1 MVNHQIEGE
10 PKYTYLDDM
19 RTDSAE
25 NANDYSYAMLHLQSW
40 YEDPKQSQHLIVNYY
55 GDSDQRT
62 DYEYRDQYIGN
73 NSRLSARLAS
83 PEL

>member
-1 MVNHQIEGE
+1 MVNHQVEGE
-10 PKYTYLDDM
+10 PEYTHLDDM
-19 RTDSAE
+19 CTDSAE
-25 NANDYSYAMLHLQSW
+25 NANDHSNAMLHLQSW
-40 YEDPKQSQHLIVNYY
+40 YKDPEHSQHLIVNYY